1 MYLKYNIKLIHGDCL
16 TKMLDIKPNIK
27 DNINNHLTLRNV
39 LEQANF
45 EFVDNTEDA
54 DMDFSKHTKDMF
66 MDLLG

>member
-1 MYLKYNIKLIHGDCL
+1 MYLKDNIKLIHGYCL
-16 TKMLDIKPNIK
+16 TKMLDIKPNRK

-54 DMDFSKHTKDMF
+54 DMDFSKPTKDMF